1 MMRLMSRLGALLA
14 ALFAAGAAAP
24 ALAQEIIGQPR
35 PWGLGFQ
42 PSVTPIKDQMH
53 AFHDLLLIIIT
64 VISLFV
70 LALLV
75 FVMLRFRASAN
86 KAPSRTTHN
95 TLIEIVWTTV
105 PVLILVVIA
114 IPSFRLLY
122 ASDRIPEAEITIKA
136 TGMQWYWNYE
146 YEHPEQGVFQFD
158 SYMLTDEEAAAAGLP
173 RLLAVDQEIV
183 VPVDTTV
190 RVVVTAGDVL
200 HAFAVPAFG
209 VKIDA
214 VPGRLNETWFR
225 VTTPGIYFGQCSE
238 LCGTNHAYMPIQ
250 VRAVPRE
257 DYDTW
262 LEEMAQQYAEAPSA
276 LPGAAATQV
285 ADARVAR

>member
-1 MMRLMSRLGALLA
+1 MMRLMSRLGAMLA
-14 ALFAAGAAAP
+14 ALFTAVAAAP
-24 ALAQEIIGQPR
+24 VLAQEIIGQPR

-53 AFHDLLLIIIT
+53 DFHNMLLVIIT
-64 VISLFV
+64 AISLFV

-75 FVMLRFRASAN
+75 FVMLRFRESAN
-86 KAPSRTTHN
+86 KTPSKTTHN
-95 TLIEIVWTTV
+95 TLIEITWTTV

-136 TGMQWYWNYE
+136 TGLQWYWNYE
-146 YEHPEQGVFQFD
+146 YEHPERGTFQFD
-158 SYMLTDEEAAAAGLP
+158 SFMLSEEEAAAAGLP
-173 RLLAVDQEIV
+173 RLLGVDQEIV
-183 VPVDTTV
+183 VPTDTTI

-225 VTTPGIYFGQCSE
+225 VTTPGRYFGQCSE
-238 LCGTNHAYMPIQ
+238 LCGTGHAYMPIQ

-257 DYDTW
+257 EYDAW
-262 LEEMAQQYAEAPSA
+262 LDEMAEQYAEAPSA
-276 LPGAAATQV
+276 VPAAHATLV
-285 ADARVAR
+285 ADARTAR